1 MWSHPGAC
9 RHRSLQSASGSVR
22 RGAPRMA
29 GDSHSKSPESET
41 TTVPVCLRAS
51 REVVMVEGQGRL
63 LTLAQEGVYKG
74 GGKELSQSEII
85 DSCSSGPCAPFPP
98 TTNRT
103 LLSRSP
109 TSSADCLPRAVAQR
123 AHTFQPVCAVVRAVF
138 RPELLRFAASAATLY
153 SR

>member
-1 MWSHPGAC
+1 M
-9 RHRSLQSASGSVR
+9 R

-103 LLSRSP
+103 LVLSRSP
-109 TSSADCLPRAVAQR
+109 TSSADSLPRAVAQR
-123 AHTFQPVCAVVRAVF
+123 ARILQPVCAVV
-138 RPELLRFAASAATLY
+138 
-153 SR
+153 